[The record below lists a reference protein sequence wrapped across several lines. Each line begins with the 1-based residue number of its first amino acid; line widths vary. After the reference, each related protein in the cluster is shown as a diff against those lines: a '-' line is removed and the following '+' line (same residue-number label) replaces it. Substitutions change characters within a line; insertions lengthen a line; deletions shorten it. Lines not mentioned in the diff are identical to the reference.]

1 METRS
6 RSHLML
12 FILLAC
18 TGLTLVACGSTP
30 QAPVAKQHFD
40 ENVAYGGS
48 RTLSEERYSKLQES
62 FIGRSFILKEDWY
75 EYSIIDSDPL
85 GGRSELIPVTKLADW
100 AEDRGHRNKIAS
112 AGTLGEIVG
121 LSTFRDGLIF
131 ICRLES
137 GGEAYLI
144 VQNHRPWTITGSRH
158 MHAKNRD
165 ALKDKRITTQWV
177 EYNLTYHTVEFVDG
191 LPEVA
196 DTKIDLPIPTQQPTL
211 TSTSKSNASAPT
223 IGQLNVL
230 AHPPKLRNNEV
241 LNLIF
246 DYTVESTGQ
255 ATVLVTE
262 TRTLLLNGKVLPNYP
277 TTSDV
282 MRESGQHTTGHEQTI
297 PPRAKSGTYT
307 FTGKACIDDRCA
319 SDSNTFQ
326 VLQ

>member
-1 METRS
+1 MQTPS
-6 RSHLML
+6 RLML
-12 FILLAC
+12 LLLLAY
-18 TGLTLVACGSTP
+18 TGLTLTACGSTP
-30 QAPVAKQHFD
+30 QGPVAKQHFD
-40 ENVAYGGS
+40 DDVAYGGS
-48 RTLSEERYSKLQES
+48 RTLSDERYSKLRES

-85 GGRSELIPVTKLADW
+85 GGWSDLVPVTKLADW

-112 AGTLGEIVG
+112 AGAFGEIVG
-121 LSTFRDGLIF
+121 LSTFRDSLVF
-131 ICRLES
+131 ICRLEP
-137 GGEAYLI
+137 GGEAYLV
-144 VQNHRPWTITGSRH
+144 VQNHRPWTITGARH
-158 MHAKNRD
+158 MHAKSRD
-165 ALKDKRITTQWV
+165 ALKDKRITTEWV

-196 DTKIDLPIPTQQPTL
+196 DTKIELPIPTQQPTL
-211 TSTSKSNASAPT
+211 TSTANIKIAAPA
-223 IGQLNVL
+223 IGQLNIL
-230 AHPPKLRNNEV
+230 AHPPKLRNGEV

-282 MRESGQHTTGHEQTI
+282 MRESGRYTTGFEQTI
-297 PPRAKSGTYT
+297 PSRAKSGTYT

-326 VLQ
+326 VMQ